1 MPFQLYEGDTMQP
14 TRPDFGIDE
23 SEAIGILVRSALLSV
38 IKLMTD
44 TQGLLKD
51 FDTHHPTA
59 PELKLICE
67 RFVWTA
73 TECDKQVSLIKGVLA
88 FVLPWAK
95 HQERFSPSTK
105 TTPN

>member
-1 MPFQLYEGDTMQP
+1 MQS
-14 TRPDFGIDE
+14 TGPDFGVNE

-38 IKLMTD
+38 IKMMTD

-51 FDTHHPTA
+51 FDTHYPTA
-59 PELKLICE
+59 PELKTICE

-73 TECDKQVSLIKGVLA
+73 TECDKQVALIKGVLT

-95 HQERFSPSTK
+95 YQERFSPSTK
-105 TTPN
+105 SSPN

>member
-1 MPFQLYEGDTMQP
+1 MQP
-14 TRPDFGIDE
+14 TGPEFGIDE
-23 SEAIGILVRSALLSV
+23 SEAISILVRSALLSV
-38 IKLMTD
+38 IKMMTD

-59 PELKLICE
+59 PELKIICE

-73 TECDKQVSLIKGVLA
+73 TECDKQVALIKGVLA

-105 TTPN
+105 TSPN

>member
-1 MPFQLYEGDTMQP
+1 MEP
-14 TRPDFGIDE
+14 TRPDFGLNE

-38 IKLMTD
+38 IKMMTA
-44 TQGLLKD
+44 TQELLKD

-59 PELKLICE
+59 PELKIMCE

-73 TECDKQVSLIKGVLA
+73 TECDKQVALIKGILT

-95 HQERFSPSTK
+95 CQERFSPTTK
-105 TTPN
+105 TSPN